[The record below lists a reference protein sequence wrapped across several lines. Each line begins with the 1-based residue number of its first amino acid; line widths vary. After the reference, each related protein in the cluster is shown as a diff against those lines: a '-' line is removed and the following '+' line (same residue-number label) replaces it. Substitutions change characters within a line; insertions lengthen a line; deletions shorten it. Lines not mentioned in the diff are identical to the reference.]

1 MLQTMKGSWRTA
13 EAGGHERP
21 GEAVGEEDTASVA
34 VEVPVL
40 KDSYRLHVA
49 GSGVLN
55 RTHPKFLVKVPP
67 NAAETPAFW
76 RCQYHAT
83 TTKDSC
89 ICRVKL
95 A

>member
-1 MLQTMKGSWRTA
+1 MKGSWRTA

-40 KDSYRLHVA
+40 KDSYRHHVA

-55 RTHPKFLVKVPP
+55 RTHPSEVSSEGAIQMQQRPQHFGE
-67 NAAETPAFW
+67 A
-76 RCQYHAT
+76 R
-83 TTKDSC
+83 
-89 ICRVKL
+89 
-95 A
+95 